1 MSTDTTDTTNRSGGN
16 GEARVLR
23 PHQEWDRAANCPVG
37 RDPRQLTVPA
47 LNAFGH
53 HKRPL
58 LRAIREN
65 CVACAGNSQAEVR
78 RCGMVACPF
87 WPYRMGANPFV
98 SRVLSLEQREQAA
111 ARLPRHRRAEAGAR
125 RKIAYSTGEQTG

>member
-23 PHQEWDRAANCPVG
+23 PHQEWDSAENCPVG
-37 RDPRQLTVPA
+37 RDPRRMAVAA
-47 LNAFGH
+47 LNALGH

-58 LRAIREN
+58 LKAIREN

-98 SRVLSLEQREQAA
+98 SRELTPEQREQAA
-111 ARLPRHRRAEAGAR
+111 ARLRRQRRAEPAAS
-125 RKIAYSTGEQTG
+125 RKIPYSTGEQTG